1 MSHILSVLSV
11 MWLKAS
17 VSTLFTGVCMN
28 IKSLLAG
35 LLALTTLN
43 GCTIAR
49 IYSTSGN
56 EVALTDTDRQ
66 SGEPFKIEHRIMF
79 DYTGAVDVQEVLR
92 DRYGSGQ
99 KFENVTIKL
108 KVKPEDFL
116 INLVTFTI
124 AQSKTFEISGDKVR

>member
-1 MSHILSVLSV
+1 MNKRS
-11 MWLKAS
+11 
-17 VSTLFTGVCMN
+17 LF
-28 IKSLLAG
+28 AG
-35 LLALTTLN
+35 LLALTALN

-56 EVALTDTDRQ
+56 EVALTDSTQ
-66 SGEPFKIEHRIMF
+66 SGEAFKIEHRITF

-92 DRYGSGQ
+92 ERYGSGH
-99 KFENVTIKL
+99 KFENVSVKL

-116 INLVTFTI
+116 INLITIGI

>member
-1 MSHILSVLSV
+1 
-11 MWLKAS
+11 
-17 VSTLFTGVCMN
+17 MN
-28 IKSLLAG
+28 KKSLFLG
-35 LLALTTLN
+35 VVCVALLN

-56 EVALTDTDRQ
+56 EVSLTDAKHAG
-66 SGEPFKIEHRIMF
+66 GEAFKIEHRISF

-92 DRYGSGQ
+92 ERYGSGHRFQ
-99 KFENVTIKL
+99 NVSVKL

-116 INLVTFTI
+116 INLVTLGI

>member
-1 MSHILSVLSV
+1 
-11 MWLKAS
+11 
-17 VSTLFTGVCMN
+17 MN
-28 IKSLLAG
+28 KKSLLAAF
-35 LLALTTLN
+35 LAITALN

-56 EVALTDTDRQ
+56 EVSLTDSARP
-66 SGEPFKIEHRIMF
+66 SGEPFKIEHRISF

-92 DRYGSGQ
+92 ERYGSGQ
-99 KFENVTIKL
+99 KFENVSVKL

-116 INLVTFTI
+116 MNLITFGI